1 MSREFEKLNKKALN
15 LSKGGITFRMKK
27 NSVHCDV
34 AQRGGHDTMLC
45 TYTAKYTKIKS
56 GYMGQ
61 LVEWPEIITEGKNL
75 DECRELLRDAL
86 EEMVKAYK
94 QQKRELPVGLAIIE
108 QIPVEV

>member
-1 MSREFEKLNKKALN
+1 
-15 LSKGGITFRMKK
+15 MKN
-27 NSVHCDV
+27 NSIHCDV
-34 AQRGGHDTMLC
+34 TRAGGQDTVLC

-86 EEMVKAYK
+86 EEMVKTYK
-94 QQKRELPVGLAIIE
+94 QQKRELPVGRAIIE